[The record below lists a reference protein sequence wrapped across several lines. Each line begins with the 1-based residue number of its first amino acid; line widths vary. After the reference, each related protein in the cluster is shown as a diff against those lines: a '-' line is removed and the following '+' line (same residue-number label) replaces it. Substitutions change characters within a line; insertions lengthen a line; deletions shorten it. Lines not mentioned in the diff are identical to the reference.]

1 MGERTSHP
9 PGTISWSDLGTP
21 DPDAAKTFYTSL
33 LGWEVDD
40 RPIPDGGTYSMLRK
54 DGRDAAALSRAME
67 GMPPA
72 WNTYVTVD
80 SADDAAAKA
89 AELGATIVA
98 EPFDVL
104 EAGRMAVIQDPTG
117 AFFCVWEPRDHIGA
131 GIVNGPG
138 ALTLS
143 QLNTGDPERAL
154 EFYSGLFGWRGESV
168 GGDPM
173 PYWGLYNGER
183 LAGGMMLLPA
193 EMGAPAHWLN
203 YFGFENLDDA
213 VGRVGE
219 LGGQVMIPPT
229 EVPGGRF
236 LVAQDPQGAV
246 FGLFSGRYDD

>member
-1 MGERTSHP
+1 
-9 PGTISWSDLGTP
+9 
-21 DPDAAKTFYTSL
+21 
-33 LGWEVDD
+33 
-40 RPIPDGGTYSMLRK
+40 MLRK
-54 DGRDAAALSRAME
+54 DGRDAAALSMAME

-89 AELGATIVA
+89 AELGATIVSQL
-98 EPFDVL
+98 FDVL

-168 GGDPM
+168 GEDPM
-173 PYWGLYNGER
+173 PYWGLYNGPA
-183 LAGGMMLLPA
+183 AGRRHDAACLRKWARRRTGSTTSASRTSMTPLVAWVSWAADDDPPHRGPRRSVPR
-193 EMGAPAHWLN
+193 GA
-203 YFGFENLDDA
+203 GS
-213 VGRVGE
+213 
-219 LGGQVMIPPT
+219 
-229 EVPGGRF
+229 PGG
-236 LVAQDPQGAV
+236 
-246 FGLFSGRYDD
+246 GLRALLGRYDDQALPPQVPPRLAATGTYAGRALKTGWR